1 MLWTKLD
8 ADLLK
13 KSFDKLNLQMKK
25 KLSNSYTSNTLGYGV
40 FRQL

>member
-13 KSFDKLNLQMKK
+13 KSFDKLNLQMRK
-25 KLSNSYTSNTLGYGV
+25 KLSNNYTPNTIGYGV
-40 FRQL
+40 YRQL